1 MCLWTTVSSNPSL
14 AQQVL
19 QYWLPTL
26 SLALFIFCF
35 WGFALLLISFVHI
48 FRMNTVF
55 LLPVCQLFMEGR
67 VSFLPMDFS
76 CHHPPTVPEISA
88 DRMAPCV
95 SFSTTIQQETSSVIV
110 SFCHSTYY
118 WLERLQEKFRWLDIL
133 IYELLSQS
141 GINPF
146 WLMETNLLKSTSEV
160 FNHRQCVLQS
170 WGIWKC
176 EECGFSCHNDWWY
189 SAIECLGTK
198 MVPILQSR
206 LWLCIMKS
214 CSVENA
220 VIALL
225 KNMTLWKKGEFV
237 RNQVKWGDLS
247 LFSLYTKSH

>member
-1 MCLWTTVSSNPSL
+1 MCLWTTVSSNQSL

-19 QYWLPTL
+19 QILTSYSPL
-26 SLALFIFCF
+26 SLV
-35 WGFALLLISFVHI
+35 LLLLLRLCSLTFQDEHCVSSSCLSTVHG
-48 FRMNTVF
+48 RSV
-55 LLPVCQLFMEGR
+55 LLFACGFQL
-67 VSFLPMDFS
+67 S
-76 CHHPPTVPEISA
+76 PPTCSSRDFCWE
-88 DRMAPCV
+88 DGTCV
-95 SFSTTIQQETSSVIV
+95 SFSTTIQQEASSVLV

-133 IYELLSQS
+133 IYELLLQL

-189 SAIECLGTK
+189 SAMECLGTK
-198 MVPILQSR
+198 LLLILQSM
-206 LWLCIMKS
+206 LWLSIMKS
-214 CSVENA
+214 GSVEKV

-225 KNMTLWKKGEFV
+225 RNMALWKKGGVV
-237 RNQVKWGDLS
+237 RNQVKWGCLS
-247 LFSLYTKSH
+247 PSSLHTESH